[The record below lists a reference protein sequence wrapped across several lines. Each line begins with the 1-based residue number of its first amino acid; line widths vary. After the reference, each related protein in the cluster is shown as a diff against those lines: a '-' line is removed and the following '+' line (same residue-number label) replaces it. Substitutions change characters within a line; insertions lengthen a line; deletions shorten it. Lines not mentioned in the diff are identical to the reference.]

1 LAGWESEAM
10 INKIVY
16 SYLAFLFGSFI
27 IPFVL
32 IASGL
37 SFDTLG
43 NLIPHHSDRMFL
55 LALDLLTGVFFSL
68 IVYLNFEEV

>member
-1 LAGWESEAM
+1 M

-16 SYLAFLFGSFI
+16 SYLAFLFGSLI

-32 IASGL
+32 LASGL

-43 NLIPHHSDRMFL
+43 NLIPNHSDRMFL